1 MQTVSLK
8 LVTLVAETVLAD
20 PLSRDLTRLGA
31 KGFTITEVRGEGSR
45 HLRSGEIPG
54 QNVKIESVVSAS
66 VADKIVDHVS
76 REYFPNYAVI
86 VYVTDVAVVRGEKY
100 I

>member
-8 LVTLVAETVLAD
+8 LVTIIVETVLAE

-31 KGFTITEVRGEGSR
+31 KGFTIIEARGEGSR

-54 QNVKIESVVSAS
+54 QNVKIESVVSAA
-66 VADKIVDHVS
+66 VADAIMDHVA
-76 REYFPNYAVI
+76 RNYFAHYAVI
-86 VYVTDVAVVRGEKY
+86 VYATDVAVVRGEKY
-100 I
+100 V